1 MDELTRLVELARDG
15 DRDAFAA
22 LYDRYARLVRAIAFD
37 VSGELAAAE
46 DIAQDVFLKAFS
58 RLHQL
63 RTPER
68 FVSWL
73 SGIARLAALDWR
85 RTKRRDRHEF
95 GEPACEAPS
104 TTDDPSEFEELR
116 QAIRRLPRKERMAL
130 HIFYLDEQPAETA
143 RAAIGLSCSGFY
155 KLLDRARQ
163 RTATIMRQNQET
175 RK

>member
-15 DRDAFAA
+15 DREAFAA

-37 VSGELAAAE
+37 VSGELTAAE
-46 DIAQDVFLKAFS
+46 DIAQDAFLKAFS
-58 RLHQL
+58 RLRQL
-63 RTPER
+63 RTPAR
-68 FVSWL
+68 FVPWL
-73 SGIARLAALDWR
+73 TSIARLAALDWR

-95 GEPACEAPS
+95 GETTCEAPIA
-104 TTDDPSEFEELR
+104 TDDSSELEELR
-116 QAIRRLPRKERMAL
+116 QAIRRLPWKERMAL

-143 RAAIGLSCSGFY
+143 RAALGLSNSGFY

-163 RTATIMRQNQET
+163 RTATIMRRNQET